1 MKNIQEL
8 PAGTRTRVGGMVT
21 ELRKLF
27 TKKDQ
32 KPMATFRIEG
42 LEGSVNA
49 IIFPGPYEEYG
60 HLLVDDATLML
71 GGIMMEE
78 DNGDLKFQAIEIF
91 PLEQAASLFCD
102 RVSIHL
108 PEMGVNEGVMKT
120 LCNLASEFR
129 GSTPLHLCIEFVDGP
144 KVFIHADQG
153 FKVRPCPEL
162 EHRIEH
168 TIGEGLVY
176 IAAKSDPLRNPPPE
190 RNWKGKNRP

>member
-1 MKNIQEL
+1 M
-8 PAGTRTRVGGMVT
+8 
-21 ELRKLF
+21 F
-27 TKKDQ
+27 
-32 KPMATFRIEG
+32 
-42 LEGSVNA
+42 
-49 IIFPGPYEEYG
+49 
-60 HLLVDDATLML
+60 

-78 DNGDLKFQAIEIF
+78 DSGDLKFQVIEIF

-102 RVSIHL
+102 RVSVHL
-108 PEMGVNEGVMKT
+108 PEMGVNDGVLT
-120 LCNLASEFR
+120 ILRDLATEFR

-190 RNWKGKNRP
+190 RKWARKK